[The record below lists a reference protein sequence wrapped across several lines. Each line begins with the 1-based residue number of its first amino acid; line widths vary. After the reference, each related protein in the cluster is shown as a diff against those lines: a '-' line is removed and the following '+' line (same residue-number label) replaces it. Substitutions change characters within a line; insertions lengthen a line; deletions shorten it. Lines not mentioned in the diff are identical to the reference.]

1 MKKII
6 SIIVVIIIV
15 ILGFLGLYFVMK
27 KNIKNNSS
35 KQDVVVSENKTSKE
49 SNEVN
54 KSVTSNNAKN
64 NTKNLNEDNSSQNA
78 KSNTGNVNE
87 GSNTRNVNE
96 GSNTQNGN
104 LSNNTKSSVK
114 TETLSSNKVYNS
126 QANNNQ
132 NGYAAAYQYYPSSK
146 LSNGPVNDTQLAEI
160 MRKWLLTDQYGYS
173 GFFDAVGT
181 MWAKPWL
188 DNIPN
193 SALVDSF
200 KEVNGANSLNNPI
213 TAKELFDA
221 SKVFTYAQEK
231 KPIPFTTEQATQY
244 IIQMLKSD
252 NYYSDVTKVVLH
264 KGNEGGGLYYV
275 YVKQTRNKNPYW
287 YVNTNTGYATG
298 V

>member
-15 ILGFLGLYFVMK
+15 ILGFLGFYFIMK
-27 KNIKNNSS
+27 KNIKSNSS
-35 KQDVVVSENKTSKE
+35 KQNVVVSTSKTSKE

-54 KSVTSNNAKN
+54 KAVTSNNAKN
-64 NTKNLNEDNSSQNA
+64 DTTNNTTNLNEDNSSQNA
-78 KSNTGNVNE
+78 KSNTGNVNVE
-87 GSNTRNVNE
+87 N
-96 GSNTQNGN
+96 NTQNEN

-114 TETLSSNKVYNS
+114 AETLSSSNTSNS

-146 LSNGPVNDTQLAEI
+146 LTNGPVNDTQLAEI

-181 MWAKPWL
+181 MWAKQWL

-193 SALVDSF
+193 STLVNAF
-200 KEVNGANSLNNPI
+200 KEVNGDNSLNNPI

-244 IIQMLKSD
+244 IIQMLKED
-252 NYYSDVTKVVLH
+252 KYDSDVTKVVLH
-264 KGNEGGGLYYV
+264 KGNEGAGLYYV
-275 YVKQTRNKNPYW
+275 YVKQTGDKNPYW

>member
-6 SIIVVIIIV
+6 SIIVVLIIV
-15 ILGFLGLYFVMK
+15 ILGFLGLYFIMK
-27 KNIKNNSS
+27 KNVKSNSS
-35 KQDVVVSENKTSKE
+35 KQDVVVSTSKTSKE
-49 SNEVN
+49 SNEAN

-87 GSNTRNVNE
+87 GSNT
-96 GSNTQNGN
+96 QNGN

-114 TETLSSNKVYNS
+114 AETLSSNKVSNS
-126 QANNNQ
+126 QANSNQ

-160 MRKWLLTDQYGYS
+160 MRKWILTDQYGYS

-193 SALVDSF
+193 STLVDSF
-200 KEVNGANSLNNPI
+200 KQVNGANSLNNPI

-244 IIQMLKSD
+244 IIQMLKQD

-275 YVKQTRNKNPYW
+275 YVKQAGNKNPYW